1 MSNKTFTQKEIEV
14 LRTSPY
20 VQNVSQSMVFFS
32 ALFKEQFWKMLCDV
46 ENLKA
51 ERDEREGVTQSTWQ
65 QEYFKGIGLGAICI
79 AAIGIVYEINRIRPR
94 RRKRGL
100 HEKG

>member
-32 ALFKEQFWKMLCDV
+32 ASFKEQFWKMLCPLTIPKPKG
-46 ENLKA
+46 N
-51 ERDEREGVTQSTWQ
+51 Q
-65 QEYFKGIGLGAICI
+65 QD
-79 AAIGIVYEINRIRPR
+79 R
-94 RRKRGL
+94 
-100 HEKG
+100 